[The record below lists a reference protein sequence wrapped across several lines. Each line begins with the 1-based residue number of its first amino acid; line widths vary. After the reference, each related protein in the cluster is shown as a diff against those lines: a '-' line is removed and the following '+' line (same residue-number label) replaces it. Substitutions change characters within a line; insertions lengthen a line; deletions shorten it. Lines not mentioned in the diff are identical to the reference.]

1 LGFSGKM
8 ETLLEETDEDK
19 KLLERELSELM
30 EVTFKMEYEL
40 ELALQEAES
49 EK

>member
-1 LGFSGKM
+1 M
-8 ETLLEETDEDK
+8 ETLLETKEKNEK
-19 KLLERELSELM
+19 EFLEKELSELI

-40 ELALQEAES
+40 ELALQEAKS

>member
-1 LGFSGKM
+1 M
-8 ETLLEETDEDK
+8 ETLLETTEKNDK
-19 KLLERELSELM
+19 ELLEKELTELM

-40 ELALQEAES
+40 ELALQEAKS

>member
-1 LGFSGKM
+1 M
-8 ETLLEETDEDK
+8 ETLLEGEEDK
-19 KLLERELSELM
+19 KLLERELTELM

-40 ELALQEAES
+40 ELALQEAKS